1 MSGAAWLDGALTW
14 RYERAGA
21 RLSAAG
27 VVSMPRE
34 PVPSTGRPSSSLK
47 GISVCDSEMEIC
59 FFFGV
64 FLVLI
69 ADLSGVAVRDEL
81 GVLEAPGAS

>member
-1 MSGAAWLDGALTW
+1 M
-14 RYERAGA
+14 
-21 RLSAAG
+21 
-27 VVSMPRE
+27 
-34 PVPSTGRPSSSLK
+34 
-47 GISVCDSEMEIC
+47 SVCVSEMEIC

-81 GVLEAPGAS
+81 GVLEAPDAS